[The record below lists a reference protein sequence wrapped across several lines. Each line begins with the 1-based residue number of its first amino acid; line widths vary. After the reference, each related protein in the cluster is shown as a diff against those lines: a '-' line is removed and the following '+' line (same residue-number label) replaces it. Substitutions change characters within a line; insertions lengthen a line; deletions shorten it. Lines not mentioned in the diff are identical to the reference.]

1 MSDKPNARSI
11 AQAVV
16 AALDRGS
23 NGNLQVSAKEA
34 GVQDDAS
41 WQKFAGEDKQL
52 SVEELAA
59 LMDEAKATEA
69 LKADGNSGSDISL
82 VEFVNCFEET
92 HQNVARDMFQK
103 LLDACDTAPKNGAL
117 SLDEL
122 RADACAPNKTG
133 QGGGRRRSARRARG
147 RGRSARRGSARSA
160 RRARGRSGRR
170 SARRSK
176 RARGRRVSRRR

>member
-1 MSDKPNARSI
+1 MSEKPNARLI

-34 GVQDDAS
+34 GVQEDAS
-41 WQKFAGEDKQL
+41 WEKFAGKDMQL
-52 SVEELAA
+52 SVGELAA
-59 LMDEAKATEA
+59 LMNEANATEA
-69 LKADGNSGSDISL
+69 LKADGTSGSAISL
-82 VEFVNCFEET
+82 DEFVNCFEET
-92 HQNVARDMFQK
+92 HQNVARAMFQK
-103 LLDACDTAPKNGAL
+103 LLDACDTEPKDGAL
-117 SLDEL
+117 SLEEL
-122 RADACAPNKTG
+122 RADACAPNK
-133 QGGGRRRSARRARG
+133 QIGGRRRGSARRARGRSARRARG
-147 RGRSARRGSARSA
+147 RSA